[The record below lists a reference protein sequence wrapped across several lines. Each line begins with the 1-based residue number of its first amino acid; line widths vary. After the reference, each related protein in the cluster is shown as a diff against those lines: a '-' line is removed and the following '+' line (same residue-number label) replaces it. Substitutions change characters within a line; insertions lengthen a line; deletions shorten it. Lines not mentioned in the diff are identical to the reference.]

1 MAISRQPTSKFLRV
15 VCSKCKNEQTIF
27 NKPSATVKCL
37 VCSNE
42 LAAATG
48 GRARLKA
55 KVLSVMD

>member
-1 MAISRQPTSKFLRV
+1 MRQPVSKFLRV

-27 NKPSATVKCL
+27 NKPSAVVKCL

-42 LAAATG
+42 LAVPTG